1 MYVHIYVCTYMH
13 ACQFVES
20 SSLASDTQSAE
31 CRYEQCNPSAAKET
45 DYPAVQA
52 GGEGERKGK
61 WRGVE
66 SVMQV
71 VRLSL
76 CRQIIC
82 GEIHISISNQC
93 PMACEK
99 EIARSPPP
107 YRDAYIRTE
116 LASRPHES

>member
-52 GGEGERKGK
+52 GGEGEKEGEMEGGRK
-61 WRGVE
+61 R
-66 SVMQV
+66 
-71 VRLSL
+71 
-76 CRQIIC
+76 
-82 GEIHISISNQC
+82 H
-93 PMACEK
+93 
-99 EIARSPPP
+99 
-107 YRDAYIRTE
+107 
-116 LASRPHES
+116 ASRQAISLQADNLW